1 MDNKHFRPLTM
12 LVLAVTLAG
21 AAHAAEQQS
30 ADSGK
35 TIAESAR
42 AFGQAVKHDA
52 KAVGKAVKQGAQQV
66 GAAAKRGAKK
76 VKAAVQGK

>member
-1 MDNKHFRPLTM
+1 MNNARYRPLGL

-21 AAHAAEQQS
+21 AAHATEQRS

-35 TIAESAR
+35 TVAESAR

-52 KAVGKAVKQGAQQV
+52 KAVGKAVKEGAQQV

-76 VKAAVQGK
+76 VQAAVQGK